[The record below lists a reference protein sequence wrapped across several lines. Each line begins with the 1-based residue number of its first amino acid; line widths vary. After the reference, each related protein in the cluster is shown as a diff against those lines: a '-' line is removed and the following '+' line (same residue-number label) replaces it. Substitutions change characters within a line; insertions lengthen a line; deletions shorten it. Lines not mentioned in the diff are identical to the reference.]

1 MPAMEE
7 APNTPRRDVILIAD
21 ASAEGQTIA
30 SALRAQGFAVAFAP
44 IERLEARVL
53 DESPRVLL
61 VDIDQPGARDAIER
75 LRELPGGED
84 AELVCLGSRIRAAE
98 IGAHSAAG
106 RSFARPLDIHAIVAQ
121 IAALADPAPLDED
134 SIVDDRGARAIR
146 PGETVPPGLLDDG
159 TSSFPPA
166 FQSAF
171 PGAPEIAEMGVS
183 IFPPDESEGP
193 SPPTLLPPHP
203 MQLSPELMNMLAAAE
218 QRVLAETPSS
228 STPPQ
233 AAAVEEELDL
243 ILADEFLAILEEPLD
258 AEADSSQSD
267 LGTGGIDPGTGPNA
281 LSITTGSFA
290 LAEGNTTAPNPP
302 VSSTGSIEPPSV
314 GDLVLDVPSAPQ
326 PSESSG
332 RSAPAGST
340 PRSPDVRAVSSEAPA
355 TAWEPRA
362 SRIVVADDAGTPVR
376 PTETTTATRSVEP
389 RPASAPTP
397 PRPPPPVIEPL
408 IDIAP
413 PTVFPSRWTVP
424 GGMPRLAST
433 LGGYAPASGATPS
446 NPPTLGG
453 YAPASGATPSNPPT
467 LGGYAP
473 ASGATP
479 PNPLSPPTAP
489 SLLGRGSDAPPPSVR
504 LAPPVPPPP
513 APVPSAQPAHSS
525 QGPRS
530 PQPTVLG
537 PGDAPR
543 ALARAI
549 ASRVTGS
556 LAVHEGGAVRRVVL
570 QDGDVVTAGS
580 GVADEALLS
589 FLSARGDL
597 ERDVAHRLAGKLP
610 PSGRHAGAALIAH
623 GFLQQDALWPVLRAH
638 AEWIIGRAILI
649 ESGTLELEAEPPGRL
664 RAEPNVF
671 GGATGAEVFVE
682 IVRRVIPP
690 EVAVARLGGAAAR
703 FDAGTRMTLL
713 SECALLPDEAALVGQ
728 APGTTVGELAARSGP
743 DMMPLLYALVCL
755 EVLAALTPVRPATAE
770 RRLAEDPLDEEA
782 VRMRVRARVALVED
796 GDYFALL
803 GIGRTATNY
812 EIRRAY
818 LELRRFFEPSR
829 LLTAAT
835 ADLQSDVR
843 LVIEVLDEAYEIL
856 KDGTRRERYRRAIE
870 AGPPS

>member
-75 LRELPGGED
+75 LQELPGGED
-84 AELVCLGSRIRAAE
+84 AELVCLGSRLRAAE

-121 IAALADPAPLDED
+121 IAALADPAPLDD
-134 SIVDDRGARAIR
+134 SIVDDRGAAGIR

-159 TSSFPPA
+159 TGAFPPA

-171 PGAPEIAEMGVS
+171 PGAPEIAEMGAS
-183 IFPPDESEGP
+183 IFPPDESDGQ
-193 SPPTLLPPHP
+193 SPPTLLPTHP
-203 MQLSPELMNMLAAAE
+203 MQLSPELMNLLASAE
-218 QRVLAETPSS
+218 QRVLAQTPASS
-228 STPPQ
+228 VPPP
-233 AAAVEEELDL
+233 AVAVEEEVDL
-243 ILADEFLAILEEPLD
+243 ILGDEFLAILEEPLD

-267 LGTGGIDPGTGPNA
+267 LATTGLDPGTGPNAA

-290 LAEGNTTAPNPP
+290 LADGNTTAPNPAP
-302 VSSTGSIEPPSV
+302 PSSAAALEPPSV
-314 GDLVLDVPSAPQ
+314 GELVLDMPPTPQ
-326 PSESSG
+326 PSELG
-332 RSAPAGST
+332 GKTAPGAST
-340 PRSPDVRAVSSEAPA
+340 PRSLETRGASSEAPA
-355 TAWEPRA
+355 TPWEPR
-362 SRIVVADDAGTPVR
+362 STRVGDDPGTPIR
-376 PTETTTATRSVEP
+376 PTEATTTATRSIEP

-397 PRPPPPVIEPL
+397 PRPPPPVIEPM
-408 IDIAP
+408 IDVAP
-413 PTVFPSRWTVP
+413 PTVFPARWTVP
-424 GGMPRLAST
+424 SGMPRFAST
-433 LGGYAPASGATPS
+433 LGGYAPASGAVPPNPRPLGGYTPAS
-446 NPPTLGG
+446 GPSTPNPPT
-453 YAPASGATPSNPPT
+453 
-467 LGGYAP
+467 
-473 ASGATP
+473 
-479 PNPLSPPTAP
+479 PPTAP
-489 SLLGRGSDAPPPSVR
+489 SILSRASDAPPPSVR

-513 APVPSAQPAHSS
+513 APVPSSQTPHAS

-530 PQPTVLG
+530 AHPTVLG

-549 ASRVTGS
+549 ASRATGS
-556 LAVHEGGAVRRVVL
+556 LAIHEGGAVRRVVL

-597 ERDVAHRLAGKLP
+597 ERDVAFRLAGKLP

-690 EVAVARLGGAAAR
+690 EAAFTRLGGAAAR
-703 FDAGTRMTLL
+703 FDAGPRISLL
-713 SECALLPDEAALVGQ
+713 SECALVPDEATLVAQ
-728 APGTTVGELAARSGP
+728 APGTTVGELAAQAGH
-743 DMMPLLYALVCL
+743 DLTPLLYALVCL
-755 EVLAALTPVRPATAE
+755 EVLTALTPARPASAE
-770 RRLAEDPLDEEA
+770 RRPAEDPLDEEA
-782 VRMRVRARVALVED
+782 IRMRVRARVALVED

-803 GIGRTATNY
+803 GIGRAATSY

-835 ADLQSDVR
+835 ADLQGDVR
-843 LVIEVLDEAYEIL
+843 LVLEVLDEAYEIL

>member
-98 IGAHSAAG
+98 IGAHSTAG

-121 IAALADPAPLDED
+121 IAALADPAPLDDD
-134 SIVDDRGARAIR
+134 SIVDDRGAAAIR
-146 PGETVPPGLLDDG
+146 PGETLPPGLLDDG
-159 TSSFPPA
+159 TGAFPPA

-183 IFPPDESEGP
+183 IFPPDESDGP
-193 SPPTLLPPHP
+193 SPPTLLPTHP
-203 MQLSPELMNMLAAAE
+203 MQLSPELMGLLAAAE

-233 AAAVEEELDL
+233 AAEEEVDL
-243 ILADEFLAILEEPLD
+243 VLGDEFLAILEEPLD

-267 LGTGGIDPGTGPNA
+267 LGNTGGIDPGTGPNA
-281 LSITTGSFA
+281 LSITTGQFA
-290 LAEGNTTAPNPP
+290 LTEGNTTAPNPP
-302 VSSTGSIEPPSV
+302 VSSSAAIEPPSV
-314 GDLVLDVPSAPQ
+314 GDLVLDMPPTPQ
-326 PSESSG
+326 PSEPTG
-332 RSAPAGST
+332 KTAPAGST
-340 PRSPDVRAVSSEAPA
+340 PRSPELRGASSEAPV
-355 TAWEPRA
+355 TAWEPRP
-362 SRIVVADDAGTPVR
+362 SRITDDAGTPVR
-376 PTETTTATRSVEP
+376 PTETTAASRAIESRPTSV
-389 RPASAPTP
+389 PTP
-397 PRPPPPVIEPL
+397 PRPPPPVIEPM
-408 IDIAP
+408 IDVAP
-413 PTVFPSRWTVP
+413 PTVFPARWTVP
-424 GGMPRLAST
+424 SMPRLS
-433 LGGYAPASGATPS
+433 
-446 NPPTLGG
+446 
-453 YAPASGATPSNPPT
+453 PT

-479 PNPLSPPTAP
+479 PNLSSTLGGYAPASGATPPNPQSPPTAP
-489 SLLGRGSDAPPPSVR
+489 SILGRASDAPPPSVR

-513 APVPSAQPAHSS
+513 APVPSSRPAHAS
-525 QGPRS
+525 QDARS
-530 PQPTVLG
+530 EQATVLG

-549 ASRVTGS
+549 ASRATGS
-556 LAVHEGGAVRRVVL
+556 LAIHEGGSVRRVVL

-638 AEWIIGRAILI
+638 AEWIIGRAILV
-649 ESGTLELEAEPPGRL
+649 ESGTLELESEPPGRL

-690 EVAVARLGGAAAR
+690 EAAFVRLGGAAAR
-703 FDAGTRMTLL
+703 FDAGPRMSLL

-728 APGTTVGELAARSGP
+728 APGVTVGELAGRSGP
-743 DMMPLLYALVCL
+743 DITPLFYALVCL
-755 EVLAALTPVRPATAE
+755 EVLVALTPARPATAD
-770 RRLAEDPLDEEA
+770 RRPAEDPLDEEA
-782 VRMRVRARVALVED
+782 IRMRVRARVALVED

-803 GIGRTATNY
+803 GIGRTATSY

-835 ADLQSDVR
+835 ADLQGDVR

-870 AGPPS
+870 AGPPA

>member
-84 AELVCLGSRIRAAE
+84 AELVCLGSRMRAAE

-121 IAALADPAPLDED
+121 IAALADPAPLDD
-134 SIVDDRGARAIR
+134 SIVDDRGAHAIR

-159 TSSFPPA
+159 TGAFPPA

-183 IFPPDESEGP
+183 IFPPDESDGQ
-193 SPPTLLPPHP
+193 SPPTLLPAHP

-218 QRVLAETPSS
+218 QRVLSETPSS

-233 AAAVEEELDL
+233 AAAAEEEVDL
-243 ILADEFLAILEEPLD
+243 VLGDEFLAILDEPLD

-267 LGTGGIDPGTGPNA
+267 LGNTGGIDPGTGPNA

-302 VSSTGSIEPPSV
+302 VSGAVAIEPPSV
-314 GDLVLDVPSAPQ
+314 GDLVLDMPATPK
-326 PSESSG
+326 PSEPLG
-332 RSAPAGST
+332 KTAPGGST
-340 PRSPDVRAVSSEAPA
+340 PRSPEIRGVSSEAPA
-355 TAWEPRA
+355 TAWEPRG
-362 SRIVVADDAGTPVR
+362 SRIADDAGTPVR
-376 PTETTTATRSVEP
+376 PTEMTTATRSVEP

-397 PRPPPPVIEPL
+397 PRPPPPVIEPV
-408 IDIAP
+408 IDVAP
-413 PTVFPSRWTVP
+413 PTVFPARWTVP
-424 GGMPRLAST
+424 SGMPRLSST
-433 LGGYAPASGATPS
+433 LAGYAPASGA
-446 NPPTLGG
+446 
-453 YAPASGATPSNPPT
+453 A
-467 LGGYAP
+467 
-473 ASGATP
+473 P
-479 PNPLSPPTAP
+479 PNMLSPPTAP
-489 SLLGRGSDAPPPSVR
+489 SVLGRTSDAPPPSVR

-513 APVPSAQPAHSS
+513 APVPSAQPAHAS
-525 QGPRS
+525 QGPRG

-549 ASRVTGS
+549 ASRATGS
-556 LAVHEGGAVRRVVL
+556 LAIHEGGSVRRVVL

-580 GVADEALLS
+580 GLADEALLS
-589 FLSARGDL
+589 FLAARGDL

-638 AEWIIGRAILI
+638 AEWIIGRAILV
-649 ESGTLELEAEPPGRL
+649 ESAALELEAEPPGRL

-690 EVAVARLGGAAAR
+690 ETALARLGGAAAR
-703 FDAGTRMTLL
+703 FDAGPRMSLL

-728 APGTTVGELAARSGP
+728 APGSTVGELSARSGL
-743 DMMPLLYALVCL
+743 DVTPLLYALVCL
-755 EVLAALTPVRPATAE
+755 EVLAALTPARPSSAE
-770 RRLAEDPLDEEA
+770 RRPQEDPLDEEA
-782 VRMRVRARVALVED
+782 IRMRVRARVALVED

-803 GIGRTATNY
+803 GIGRGATSY

>member
-53 DESPRVLL
+53 DEAPRVVL

-84 AELVCLGSRIRAAE
+84 AELVCLGSRLRAAE

-121 IAALADPAPLDED
+121 IAALADPAPLDD
-134 SIVDDRGARAIR
+134 SIVDDRGAAAIR

-159 TSSFPPA
+159 TGTFPPA

-171 PGAPEIAEMGVS
+171 PGAPEIAEMGAS
-183 IFPPDESEGP
+183 IFPPDESDGQ
-193 SPPTLLPPHP
+193 SPPTLLPSHP
-203 MQLSPELMNMLAAAE
+203 MQLSPELMTLLASAE
-218 QRVLAETPSS
+218 QRVLAQTPASS
-228 STPPQ
+228 VPPPAV
-233 AAAVEEELDL
+233 AAEEDADL
-243 ILADEFLAILEEPLD
+243 ILADEFLAILDEPLD

-267 LGTGGIDPGTGPNA
+267 LANTGLDPGTGPNAA

-290 LAEGNTTAPNPP
+290 LAEGHTTAPNPAP
-302 VSSTGSIEPPSV
+302 PSTAALEPPSV
-314 GDLVLDVPSAPQ
+314 GELVLDMPPTPK
-326 PSESSG
+326 PSEPTVTT
-332 RSAPAGST
+332 APGGST
-340 PRSPDVRAVSSEAPA
+340 PRSSETRAVSSEAPA
-355 TAWEPRA
+355 TAWEPRPT
-362 SRIVVADDAGTPVR
+362 RITDDAGTPIR
-376 PTETTTATRSVEP
+376 PMETTTTATRSIEP
-389 RPASAPTP
+389 RPSSAPTP
-397 PRPPPPVIEPL
+397 PRPPPPVIEPM
-408 IDIAP
+408 IDVAP
-413 PTVFPSRWTVP
+413 PTVFPARWTVP
-424 GGMPRLAST
+424 GGLPRFAS
-433 LGGYAPASGATPS
+433 
-446 NPPTLGG
+446 
-453 YAPASGATPSNPPT
+453 T

-479 PNPLSPPTAP
+479 PNPRTLGGYTPASGATPPNPRTPGGYTPASGNPPSPPTAP
-489 SLLGRGSDAPPPSVR
+489 NILTRASDAPPPSVR

-513 APVPSAQPAHSS
+513 APVPSSQTPHAS

-530 PQPTVLG
+530 EQPTVLG

-549 ASRVTGS
+549 ASRATGS
-556 LAVHEGGAVRRVVL
+556 LALHEGGAVRRVVL

-638 AEWIIGRAILI
+638 AEWIIGRAILV

-690 EVAVARLGGAAAR
+690 EASFARLGGAAAR
-703 FDAGTRMTLL
+703 FDAGPRMSLL
-713 SECALLPDEAALVGQ
+713 SECALVPDEAALVAQ
-728 APGTTVGELAARSGP
+728 APGTTVGELAAQAGH
-743 DMMPLLYALVCL
+743 DLTPLLYALVCL
-755 EVLAALTPVRPATAE
+755 EVLTALTPARPASAE
-770 RRLAEDPLDEEA
+770 RRPAEDPLDEEA
-782 VRMRVRARVALVED
+782 IRMRVRARVALVED

-803 GIGRTATNY
+803 GLGRTATSY

-870 AGPPS
+870 AGPPA